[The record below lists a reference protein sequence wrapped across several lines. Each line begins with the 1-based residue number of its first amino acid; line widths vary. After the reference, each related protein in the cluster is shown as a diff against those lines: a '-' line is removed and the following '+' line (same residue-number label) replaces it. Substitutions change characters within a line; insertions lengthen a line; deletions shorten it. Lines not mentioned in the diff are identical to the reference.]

1 MNRTGVQLSSGYVLC
16 INVKR
21 NFSSVVFR
29 VLVLSCS
36 DDTNT
41 LFDGI
46 SSKNVEAI
54 IAPKANRN
62 DQLTFDR

>member
-1 MNRTGVQLSSGYVLC
+1 VLG
-16 INVKR
+16 INAKR
-21 NFSSVVFR
+21 NFASGVFR
-29 VLVLSCS
+29 GLVLSCS
-36 DDTNT
+36 DDTNM
-41 LFDGI
+41 LFDDI